1 MKKTKEIISFEEFK
15 KTIYYTQYR
24 IVIPLLNIRLDKVDF
39 FIKGKLNIKLIDDK
53 ILELYELNAQKLK

>member
-1 MKKTKEIISFEEFK
+1 MKKIKEIISFEEFK

-24 IVIPLLNIRLDKVDF
+24 IVIPLLDIRLDKVNF
-39 FIKGKLNIKLIDDK
+39 FVKGKLNLKLIDDK

>member
-1 MKKTKEIISFEEFK
+1 MKKIKEIISFEEFK

-39 FIKGKLNIKLIDDK
+39 FVKGKLNLKLIEDK
-53 ILELYELNAQKLK
+53 LLELYELNAQKLK